1 MVNFRRTAAKT
12 SARYVLALFA
22 LLLFPLAV
30 RADVV
35 DIQNA
40 ELARLVAAGVRLI
53 DIRTEAEWK
62 ETGIV
67 PGSRLLTF
75 FDDKGRA
82 NPPAWLA
89 RARTIVKPGEPVVL
103 ICRSGNRTKVVS
115 KFLSEQAG
123 YAKVYNVKGGIRAW
137 IGDGRPVVPAAPTVA
152 ACKAARTC

>member
-1 MVNFRRTAAKT
+1 MRERCVKRL
-12 SARYVLALFA
+12 LAIFCLLF
-22 LLLFPLAV
+22 FPLAV
-30 RADVV
+30 RGEVV

-67 PGSRLLTF
+67 PGSELLTF

-82 NPPAWLA
+82 DPPTWLA
-89 RARTIVKPGEPVVL
+89 RVRGMAKRGEPIVL
-103 ICRSGNRTKVVS
+103 ICRSGNRTKLVS

-123 YAKVYNVKGGIRAW
+123 YSKVYNVKDGIRAW
-137 IGDGRPVVPAAPTVA
+137 IGERRPVVPAAPAVS
-152 ACKAARTC
+152 ACKTAKTC